1 MNPPALGPR
10 VLLRQLREVM
20 AGPEVAQAR
29 LDKIT
34 ELIAANVVAEVCSI
48 YVMRP
53 GRVLELFATRGLKPQ
68 AVHRTKLAV
77 DEGLVGTIAGT
88 SQMLNL
94 SDAQSHPAFKYMP
107 ETGEE
112 IFHSFLGVPVLKNG
126 KPIGVLVVQNETRRH
141 YSSEEEEAVQTTA
154 MVLAEIITSGELE
167 DVANAA
173 EGDVAHLKSHF
184 LNGNGVVPGIAIGH
198 VVLHKPRVIIT
209 NFVANNV
216 ADEITRLRLAVDKL
230 RGQIDQLISSNV
242 SPTEVLRG
250 VEYSE
255 VLETYRM
262 FANDRGWVER
272 IVNGIESGLSA
283 EVAVERV
290 QNENRA
296 RLSKAADPYLRERMA
311 DLDDL
316 AYRLQRVLTGT
327 AATAAHEVLPD
338 TAVLVARTMG
348 PADLLDYDR
357 SKIFGL
363 VLEDAGAN
371 SHVAIVARALD
382 IPVVGELEG
391 IVELVD
397 TGDDIIIDG
406 GNGEVHVR
414 PNGEVVGAYGEK
426 VRFYARK
433 QARFSQ
439 LRDVDAIT
447 SDGCK
452 IELNINAGLMVDLPH
467 LKDSGAHGIG
477 LFRTELQ
484 FMIAR
489 SFPRHDAQ
497 VKYYKTVLAE
507 AGKRPVVFRSLDIG
521 SDKKLPYLSGVKED
535 NPALGWRGLRMS
547 LSRPALLKLQIRALL
562 QAAAG
567 YELKIMFPFVANL
580 AEFLQARELVEQE
593 ERRMVLSGH
602 RLPDDIKLGIMIEVP
617 AIIWQLDD
625 VLQEV
630 DFVSVGSN
638 DLAQYLFASD
648 RSESSLVRRY
658 DLLSPVFLRVLR
670 EIVLKC
676 QARDVPVTLCGEM
689 AGSPLEAMTL
699 IAIGYR
705 SISMAPASIGPIKE
719 MILSLDQTEL
729 SKFVEPLIAT
739 PSPSLRKQLHAY
751 ARGNKVIV

>member
-1 MNPPALGPR
+1 MHQPALGPR

-53 GRVLELFATRGLKPQ
+53 GRVLELFATRGLNAE
-68 AVHRTKLAV
+68 AVHHTKLKV

-88 SQMLNL
+88 SSMLNL
-94 SDAQSHPAFKYMP
+94 SDAQKHPAYKYMP

-126 KPIGVLVVQNETRRH
+126 KPVGVLVVQNETRRH
-141 YSSEEEEAVQTTA
+141 YSTEEEEAVATTA
-154 MVLAEIITSGELE
+154 MVLAEIISSGELD
-167 DVANAA
+167 DVANVV
-173 EGDVAHLKSHF
+173 EGDVAHLRAHF
-184 LNGNGVVPGIAIGH
+184 LTGDPVVPGIAIGT
-198 VVLHKPRVIIT
+198 VVLHKPRVIIA
-209 NFVANNV
+209 NFVANNIEE
-216 ADEITRLRLAVDKL
+216 EIERLKVAVDTL
-230 RGQIDQLISSNV
+230 RGQIDQMIISSET
-242 SPTEVLRG
+242 PDQTPRG
-250 VEYSE
+250 VDYSE

-272 IVNGIESGLSA
+272 IVRAIESGLTA

-290 QNENRA
+290 QNENRV
-296 RLSKAADPYLRERMA
+296 RLAKAADPYLRERMA

-316 AYRLQRVLTGT
+316 AYRLLRVLTGT
-327 AATAAHEVLPD
+327 AQTAAHEDLPD

-357 SKIFGL
+357 TKIFGL

-371 SHVAIVARALD
+371 SHVAIVARALG

-391 IVELVD
+391 VVELVD
-397 TGDDIIIDG
+397 GGDDIIIDG
-406 GNGEVHVR
+406 STGEVHVR

-433 QARFSQ
+433 QARYNQ
-439 LRDVDAIT
+439 LRDVEAVT
-447 SDGCK
+447 KDGCK

-467 LKDSGAHGIG
+467 LNDSGARGIG

-497 VKYYKTVLAE
+497 VKYYKTVLQE
-507 AGKRPVVFRSLDIG
+507 AGERAVVFRSLDIG

-547 LSRPALLKLQIRALL
+547 LSRPALLKLQVRALL
-562 QAAAG
+562 QAAVG
-567 YELKIMFPFVANL
+567 KTLYIMFPFVAEL
-580 AEFLQARELVEQE
+580 SEFLLARQLVEQE
-593 ERRMVLSGH
+593 KRRLETAGQA
-602 RLPDDIKLGIMIEVP
+602 LPNEVKLGIMIEVP
-617 AIIWQLDD
+617 AIVWQLDD
-625 VLQEV
+625 VLAEV

-648 RSESSLVRRY
+648 RAESSLVNRY

-670 EIVLKC
+670 EIVRKC
-676 QARDVPVTLCGEM
+676 EERNVPVTLCGEM
-689 AGSPLEAMTL
+689 AGTPLEAMAL
-699 IAIGYR
+699 IAVGYR
-705 SISMAPASIGPIKE
+705 SISMAPASIGPVKE
-719 MILSLDQTEL
+719 MIISLEQAKL
-729 SKFVEPLIAT
+729 AKFVEPLIAT
-739 PSPSLRKQLHAY
+739 PSPSLRAQLHAF
-751 ARGNKVIV
+751 ARGNKIIV